1 MNNTIPGTVCCLLC
15 RGLVIYKA
23 SILFL
28 GPEQYPCNCNTT
40 LQDGDKTRFRNH
52 MNNEHGAF
60 FDLDYLLASC
70 MMETEQKVPCS
81 LSDLS

>member
-1 MNNTIPGTVCCLLC
+1 MMNNTIPGTVCCLLC

-23 SILFL
+23 SNL
-28 GPEQYPCNCNTT
+28 GYLLIPIFSYS
-40 LQDGDKTRFRNH
+40 QDGDTTRFRAH

-70 MMETEQKVPCS
+70 MMETEQKVFW
-81 LSDLS
+81 LYRYRYAI